1 MGKRPQTNGL
11 IYILLAATLW
21 GTTGTSQ
28 ALAPAEA
35 TPPVIGL
42 LRLGVG
48 GVILLCIA
56 LVSGVFFTRKV
67 RIPIKSTL
75 LAAICI
81 AAYQVLFFGGVARTG
96 VAIGTIVGI
105 GSCPIMG
112 GILGY
117 FFRGERPGWKWVIAT
132 LLAVCGAGLL
142 AWGGADVHVDLWGL
156 LLATGAGAAYAAF
169 TLFSKELFEVLDP
182 KSGMAIVFCL
192 GTCLLVPVL
201 IFNGLKINDLAWVL
215 QPRGALVV
223 AHLGIITVGLA
234 YSLFGMGLLS
244 VAVST
249 TTTLTLAEPLT
260 AGILGVT
267 LLGER
272 LTPVAAAGI
281 ILIFSGIAVLS
292 IRFPEK
298 KEVVQGQM

>member
-1 MGKRPQTNGL
+1 M

-28 ALAPAEA
+28 ALAPAAA
-35 TPPVIGL
+35 TPSVVGL
-42 LRLGVG
+42 LRLAVG
-48 GVILLCIA
+48 GLILLAIA
-56 LVSGVFFTRKV
+56 VIGGAFKAHPRL
-67 RIPIKSTL
+67 PIRNTL

-117 FFRGERPGWKWVIAT
+117 FFRHERPGWAWLIAT

-142 AWGGADVHVDLWGL
+142 ASSGGEIQVDLLGL
-156 LLATGAGAAYAAF
+156 ILATGAGASYAAF

-192 GTCLLVPVL
+192 GTILLIPLL
-201 IFNGLKINDLAWVL
+201 ILYGMRWDDFVWVL

-223 AHLGIITVGLA
+223 AHLGLITVGIA
-234 YSLFGMGLLS
+234 YTLFGKGLQS
-244 VAVST
+244 VPVST

-260 AGILGVT
+260 AGILGIT
-267 LLGER
+267 LLGEK
-272 LTPVAAAGI
+272 LTPLAAAGI

-292 IRFPEK
+292 IKFPGK
-298 KEVVQGQM
+298 KEVLQAGM